1 MKNREENRGAI
12 GRSYPH
18 NSDKGMHDVWYQ
30 LDHHSIAITAL
41 ERQMQIR
48 LGNINTRVDDLA
60 TGLETFGLRVNLN
73 WERRKVH
80 AKDDTRDQ
88 LVFELVNANPCG

>member
-1 MKNREENRGAI
+1 
-12 GRSYPH
+12 
-18 NSDKGMHDVWYQ
+18 
-30 LDHHSIAITAL
+30 
-41 ERQMQIR
+41 MQIR